1 MVAKFIETYAEKDID
16 FDYAYKLA
24 YLHDSI
30 EDTEITYDYLLD
42 NFGKDVADGVFALT
56 KNKEVPYENQIADSV
71 SRIVNLGKR
80 EVAITKMADR
90 CCNLLEVLNTWSNE
104 KYEKYKIR
112 DKETFKIKG
121 YDNAYVDHDF
131 IITLSKQEYNTIKTD
146 IIINEKK
153 QGNLIGKVNTYMG
166 KELIDTNN
174 IYLKKETKKLNLLD
188 KIIQFFENILPF

>member
-1 MVAKFIETYAEKDID
+1 MDKDVLKAKELCEKIHSNAFYILGGKKVPYYEHCFMVAKFIETYAEKDID

-90 CCNLLEVLNTWSNE
+90 CCNLLEVLDTWSNE
-104 KYEKYKIR
+104 KYEKYICDAELILENLKVFSKGLSDFLQQKI
-112 DKETFKIKG
+112 
-121 YDNAYVDHDF
+121 DNAKQK
-131 IITLSKQEYNTIKTD
+131 LSM
-146 IIINEKK
+146 KK
-153 QGNLIGKVNTYMG
+153 
-166 KELIDTNN
+166 
-174 IYLKKETKKLNLLD
+174 D
-188 KIIQFFENILPF
+188 KSLS